1 MPIVR
6 DAFRQG
12 CIGISMIPR
21 YLLDNSDE
29 GRELRMLGLAFQLRF
44 HHAAILSK
52 GININLKDL
61 IAIHKRMAVFLHD
74 AAIAVARRFEP
85 RIFLLRDFLFLFNTA
100 HRADSR
106 FFRFGINRLPCR

>member
-1 MPIVR
+1 MPIVWNT
-6 DAFRQG
+6 FCQG
-12 CIGISMIPR
+12 CVGISMIPR
-21 YLLDNSDE
+21 YLLDNADE

-52 GININLKDL
+52 GIDINLKDL
-61 IAIHKRMAVFLHD
+61 IAVHKRVAVFLHD
-74 AAIAVARRFEP
+74 AAIAIARCFKP
-85 RIFLLRDFLFLFNTA
+85 RIFLLRDFLFLFDTA